1 MGWRRLTSGARG
13 RDRARN
19 EDWHMMGT
27 RIASCYQRGM
37 ERYGR
42 LPQLTPGFFV
52 TKVIQASSCSHFG
65 GTLLPRSFDQDS
77 FDLIGSNTSLSGSS
91 FEGHVSHSSISSR
104 IGLLFDSLLV
114 RALLSSRDVAGM
126 RLGDGSPATSSV
138 SLLRPSAGVGVL
150 GLKKPIKLLWDFPGP
165 DLEFSLDNVALFF
178 F

>member
-1 MGWRRLTSGARG
+1 
-13 RDRARN
+13 
-19 EDWHMMGT
+19 MMGT
-27 RIASCYQRGM
+27 RIVASYRQGM
-37 ERYGR
+37 ERYGH

-91 FEGHVSHSSISSR
+91 FEGHVSHSSISST

-114 RALLSSRDVAGM
+114 GALLSSRDVVGIA
-126 RLGDGSPATSSV
+126 LGDGPSATSSV
-138 SLLRPSAGVGVL
+138 PLLRSSAGVVVL
-150 GLKKPIKLLWDFPGP
+150 GLKKPIKLLWDFPGA
-165 DLEFSLDNVALFF
+165 DLEFSLESVALFF